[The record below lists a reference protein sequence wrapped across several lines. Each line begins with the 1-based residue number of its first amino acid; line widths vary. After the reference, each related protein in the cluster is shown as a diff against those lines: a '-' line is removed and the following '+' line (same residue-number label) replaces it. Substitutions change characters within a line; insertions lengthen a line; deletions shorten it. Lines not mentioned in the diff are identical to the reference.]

1 MRNIRTFESLKN
13 RYFCFFLA
21 GMLCQMAGMNMQ
33 MMTRQLLVHRLTGS
47 ATMLGT
53 MSLAMALP
61 MLFFGLFGGVL
72 ADRFQKKYV
81 FQSGLLLSA
90 IISCSVG
97 LTISFGYISPDRAGS
112 WWILLVS
119 AFLQGTIMGLMMP
132 AHQSIIPEIVGEE
145 RLMNAL
151 ALNNLG
157 MGLFRIVAPAIAGF
171 MIKYLGFEAVYYT
184 MTGTNLLAILF
195 INFIP
200 PVGKTTLRGGNALAD
215 IKDGIMYLKSQTTIF
230 IVLVFSLLFILF
242 TSPYMHL
249 MPIFTEDILK
259 VDADGLGMLLAIEG
273 VGGGVAAL
281 FLASLPN
288 KKRGIMFLI
297 SGLIMGVA
305 LAGFAFSESWYLS
318 IALVIF
324 IGIAQTANMTLSST
338 ITQYYVEPQYRGR
351 VMSILM
357 MSFGLTGLGTFL
369 TAVLAD
375 AIGVQWAVGGLA
387 IFLFV
392 ITVFAMVI
400 FPRVRKLD

>member
-1 MRNIRTFESLKN
+1 MHARN
-13 RYFCFFLA
+13 
-21 GMLCQMAGMNMQ
+21 
-33 MMTRQLLVHRLTGS
+33 
-47 ATMLGT
+47 
-53 MSLAMALP
+53 
-61 MLFFGLFGGVL
+61 
-72 ADRFQKKYV
+72 
-81 FQSGLLLSA
+81 
-90 IISCSVG
+90 
-97 LTISFGYISPDRAGS
+97 
-112 WWILLVS
+112 
-119 AFLQGTIMGLMMP
+119 GTIMGLMMP

-273 VGGGVAAL
+273 VGG
-281 FLASLPN
+281 
-288 KKRGIMFLI
+288 
-297 SGLIMGVA
+297 
-305 LAGFAFSESWYLS
+305 
-318 IALVIF
+318 
-324 IGIAQTANMTLSST
+324 
-338 ITQYYVEPQYRGR
+338 
-351 VMSILM
+351 
-357 MSFGLTGLGTFL
+357 
-369 TAVLAD
+369 
-375 AIGVQWAVGGLA
+375 
-387 IFLFV
+387 
-392 ITVFAMVI
+392 
-400 FPRVRKLD
+400 